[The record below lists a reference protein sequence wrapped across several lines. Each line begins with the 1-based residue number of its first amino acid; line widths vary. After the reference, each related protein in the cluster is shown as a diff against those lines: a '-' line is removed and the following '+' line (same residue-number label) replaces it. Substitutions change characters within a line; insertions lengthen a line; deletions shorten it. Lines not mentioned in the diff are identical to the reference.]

1 MGAMS
6 LRAFARLRGV
16 SLFAVQTAIADG
28 RLTAA
33 SVGHDLRG
41 RPVIRDPALATEEWA
56 AHSRPRLI
64 RAHRGNGTGRGS
76 PSALAAATL
85 RERLARAAAFEFETA
100 RKKRDVV
107 DAREVEL
114 RWSTLV
120 VAARSAVLAV
130 PSRLKQRVPHLGP
143 GDLTAL
149 EGLLHEVLAELAGPR
164 ASREPGAAPG
174 RA

>member
-1 MGAMS
+1 VT
-6 LRAFARLRGV
+6 LRAFALLRGV
-16 SLFAVQTAIADG
+16 SLGAVQRAIRDG
-28 RLTAA
+28 RLAA

-41 RPVIRDPALATEEWA
+41 RPVIRDPGLAMEEWA

-64 RAHRGNGTGRGS
+64 RAHRGNGRGS
-76 PSALAAATL
+76 PSALADATL
-85 RERLARAAAFEFETA
+85 RERLARAEAFEFETA

-107 DAREVEL
+107 DARAVEIS
-114 RWSTLV
+114 WSTLV
-120 VAARSAVLAV
+120 VGARTALLGI

-149 EGLLHEVLAELAGPR
+149 EGLLHEVLAELAGP
-164 ASREPGAAPG
+164 ASREPGAANG